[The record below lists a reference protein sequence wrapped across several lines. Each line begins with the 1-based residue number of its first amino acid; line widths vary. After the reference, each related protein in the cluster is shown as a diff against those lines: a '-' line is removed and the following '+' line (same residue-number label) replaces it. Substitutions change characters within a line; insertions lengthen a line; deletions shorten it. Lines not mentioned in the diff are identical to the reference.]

1 MSLADA
7 DSSSA
12 RPQQQ
17 ADIRLVHG
25 GAFGVGSDKHP
36 SEEASVHRLIAS
48 RTVVA
53 TNWLRAMRSRTRAAF
68 LARGTAHGN
77 MIDDGFAVMAASSW
91 PSRLSLA
98 ATQSNAEG

>member
-68 LARGTAHGN
+68 LAGDTSKHDRRWFCCDGGVVVAITA
-77 MIDDGFAVMAASSW
+77 FA
-91 PSRLSLA
+91 RC
-98 ATQSNAEG
+98 NAIKR

>member
-25 GAFGVGSDKHP
+25 GAFGVGSDKHH

-77 MIDDGFAVMAASSW
+77 MIDVCCDGCVVVAITAFA
-91 PSRLSLA
+91 RC
-98 ATQSNAEG
+98 NAIKR